1 MEYTITKPSLTRLA
15 RQAGIKSIADD
26 CYPYIRSLIKRR
38 LTQVLDNA
46 LILNRTKTL
55 LASDIYK
62 ALETENIY
70 ITKSDCL
77 DTTTQ
82 SK

>member
-1 MEYTITKPSLTRLA
+1 MENNVNKPSLTRLA
-15 RQAGIKSIADD
+15 RQAGIKSVADD
-26 CYPYIRSLIKRR
+26 CYPHIRYLINRR
-38 LTQVLDNA
+38 LTQVLDNS
-46 LILNRTKTL
+46 LVLNRTKTL
-55 LASDIYK
+55 LPNDVYK
-62 ALETENIY
+62 ALEIENIH